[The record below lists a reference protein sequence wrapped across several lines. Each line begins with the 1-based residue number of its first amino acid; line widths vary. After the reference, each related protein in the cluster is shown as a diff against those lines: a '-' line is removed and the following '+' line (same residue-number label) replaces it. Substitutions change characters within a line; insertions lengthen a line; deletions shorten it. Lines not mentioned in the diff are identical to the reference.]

1 MKICPKCNSLCEDSA
16 YFCQECGAPLPAP
29 NDNAHTQENQKQ
41 QESQFQQNAYYQ
53 NNYNQ
58 NNYYRNGTTAGIMPR
73 NLVLAI
79 VFSFLTCGIYSIYW
93 MIKLNDEVQID
104 KENSFHYNVTN
115 AADKEDTRVVVDDN
129 TVATDIAAYVNN
141 IFSTLPE
148 GFFVNGKIEIT
159 KNVVV
164 DGVKKTVDDKF
175 YATVFDDSGKAV
187 STVELKQNDKV
198 TVTVPF
204 SEDIKDTVTYAVKET
219 DKDGNVLDKD
229 SFAYVVS
236 GEGSVKLNESDQYH
250 GSIEIT
256 NTKKD
261 AAVTPGG
268 SNGGSGTSNGG
279 SDASSHGGSATS
291 RPVKTG
297 DPMNP
302 AFWGLVLL
310 VSVIVIAGGV
320 VAYKKRKQK

>member
-1 MKICPKCNSLCEDSA
+1 M
-16 YFCQECGAPLPAP
+16 
-29 NDNAHTQENQKQ
+29 
-41 QESQFQQNAYYQ
+41 
-53 NNYNQ
+53 
-58 NNYYRNGTTAGIMPR
+58 
-73 NLVLAI
+73 
-79 VFSFLTCGIYSIYW
+79 
-93 MIKLNDEVQID
+93 QID

-115 AADKEDTRVVVDDN
+115 AADKEDNSVVVDDN

-164 DGVKKTVDDKF
+164 DGVKKNVDDKF
-175 YATVFDDSGKAV
+175 YATVFDDSGKVV

-219 DKDGNVLDKD
+219 DKNGNVLDKD
-229 SFAYVVS
+229 AFAYVVS

-279 SDASSHGGSATS
+279 SDASSHGGSGASSHGGSATS
-291 RPVKTG
+291 PVKTG

-320 VAYKKRKQK
+320 IVYKKRKQK

>member
-1 MKICPKCNSLCEDSA
+1 M
-16 YFCQECGAPLPAP
+16 
-29 NDNAHTQENQKQ
+29 
-41 QESQFQQNAYYQ
+41 
-53 NNYNQ
+53 
-58 NNYYRNGTTAGIMPR
+58 
-73 NLVLAI
+73 
-79 VFSFLTCGIYSIYW
+79 
-93 MIKLNDEVQID
+93 
-104 KENSFHYNVTN
+104 
-115 AADKEDTRVVVDDN
+115 DDN

-141 IFSTLPE
+141 IFITLPE

-164 DGVKKTVDDKF
+164 DGVKKNVDDKF
-175 YATVFDDSGKAV
+175 YATVFDDSGKVV

-204 SEDIKDTVTYAVKET
+204 SEDIKDTVTYV
-219 DKDGNVLDKD
+219 VKD

-291 RPVKTG
+291 PVKTG

-320 VAYKKRKQK
+320 VVYKKRKQK

>member
-1 MKICPKCNSLCEDSA
+1 MHDILLLRISA
-16 YFCQECGAPLPAP
+16 
-29 NDNAHTQENQKQ
+29 
-41 QESQFQQNAYYQ
+41 
-53 NNYNQ
+53 
-58 NNYYRNGTTAGIMPR
+58 I
-73 NLVLAI
+73 
-79 VFSFLTCGIYSIYW
+79 
-93 MIKLNDEVQID
+93 
-104 KENSFHYNVTN
+104 
-115 AADKEDTRVVVDDN
+115 
-129 TVATDIAAYVNN
+129 
-141 IFSTLPE
+141 LPE
-148 GFFVNGKIEIT
+148 AIS
-159 KNVVV
+159 
-164 DGVKKTVDDKF
+164 DGGLTPTTDTDLLL
-175 YATVFDDSGKAV
+175 ATYRGGSHLT
-187 STVELKQNDKV
+187 S
-198 TVTVPF
+198 
-204 SEDIKDTVTYAVKET
+204 DIKDTVTYAVKET

-302 AFWGLVLL
+302 VFWGLVLL

-320 VAYKKRKQK
+320 VVYKKRKQK

>member
-1 MKICPKCNSLCEDSA
+1 M
-16 YFCQECGAPLPAP
+16 
-29 NDNAHTQENQKQ
+29 
-41 QESQFQQNAYYQ
+41 
-53 NNYNQ
+53 
-58 NNYYRNGTTAGIMPR
+58 
-73 NLVLAI
+73 
-79 VFSFLTCGIYSIYW
+79 
-93 MIKLNDEVQID
+93 
-104 KENSFHYNVTN
+104 
-115 AADKEDTRVVVDDN
+115 
-129 TVATDIAAYVNN
+129 
-141 IFSTLPE
+141 
-148 GFFVNGKIEIT
+148 
-159 KNVVV
+159 

-175 YATVFDDSGKAV
+175 YANVFDDSGKAV

-204 SEDIKDTVTYAVKET
+204 SEDIKATVTYAVKET

-268 SNGGSGTSNGG
+268 SNGGCG

>member
-1 MKICPKCNSLCEDSA
+1 MD
-16 YFCQECGAPLPAP
+16 
-29 NDNAHTQENQKQ
+29 
-41 QESQFQQNAYYQ
+41 
-53 NNYNQ
+53 
-58 NNYYRNGTTAGIMPR
+58 
-73 NLVLAI
+73 
-79 VFSFLTCGIYSIYW
+79 
-93 MIKLNDEVQID
+93 D
-104 KENSFHYNVTN
+104 K
-115 AADKEDTRVVVDDN
+115 

-204 SEDIKDTVTYAVKET
+204 SEDIKATVTYAVKET

-236 GEGSVKLNESDQYH
+236 GEGSVKLNESDQYK

-261 AAVTPGG
+261 ATVTPGG
-268 SNGGSGTSNGG
+268 SMVVLVHLTVEVMHPAMAEVQQVVRLRLVTDESGILGSG
-279 SDASSHGGSATS
+279 SSGICD
-291 RPVKTG
+291 RDRMVE
-297 DPMNP
+297 
-302 AFWGLVLL
+302 
-310 VSVIVIAGGV
+310 
-320 VAYKKRKQK
+320 

>member
-1 MKICPKCNSLCEDSA
+1 MQL
-16 YFCQECGAPLPAP
+16 
-29 NDNAHTQENQKQ
+29 
-41 QESQFQQNAYYQ
+41 
-53 NNYNQ
+53 
-58 NNYYRNGTTAGIMPR
+58 
-73 NLVLAI
+73 
-79 VFSFLTCGIYSIYW
+79 
-93 MIKLNDEVQID
+93 D

-115 AADKEDTRVVVDDN
+115 AADKEDNSVVVDDN

-141 IFSTLPE
+141 IFITLPE

-219 DKDGNVLDKD
+219 DKNGNVLDKD
-229 SFAYVVS
+229 AFAYVVS
-236 GEGSVKLNESDQYH
+236 GEDSVKLNESDQYH

-261 AAVTPGG
+261 ATVTPSG

>member
-1 MKICPKCNSLCEDSA
+1 M
-16 YFCQECGAPLPAP
+16 
-29 NDNAHTQENQKQ
+29 
-41 QESQFQQNAYYQ
+41 
-53 NNYNQ
+53 
-58 NNYYRNGTTAGIMPR
+58 
-73 NLVLAI
+73 
-79 VFSFLTCGIYSIYW
+79 
-93 MIKLNDEVQID
+93 
-104 KENSFHYNVTN
+104 
-115 AADKEDTRVVVDDN
+115 
-129 TVATDIAAYVNN
+129 
-141 IFSTLPE
+141 
-148 GFFVNGKIEIT
+148 
-159 KNVVV
+159 

-219 DKDGNVLDKD
+219 DKNGNVLDKD
-229 SFAYVVS
+229 AFAYVVS
-236 GEGSVKLNESDQYH
+236 GEDSVKLNESDQYH

-261 AAVTPGG
+261 ATVTPSG

-279 SDASSHGGSATS
+279 SGASSHGGSATS
-291 RPVKTG
+291 PVKTG

-302 AFWGLVLL
+302 VFWGLVLL

-320 VAYKKRKQK
+320 IVYKKRKQK